1 VDATGL
7 VLAALVVLVAS
18 ALQGAVGFGANL
30 VAAPLLVLID
40 PVFVPGPLIAVALV
54 LNGLMMWRDREPV
67 ERSHIGLA
75 LAGRV
80 PGSALGALALVAIPS
95 GDLGLYF
102 GALVLVAV
110 LLSFSPFDVPVTAPT
125 IAGAGAVSGFMGTSI
140 GIGGPPI
147 ALLYQH
153 EPGARFRSI
162 LSRLLIYGALI
173 SIGMLVVVGEFG
185 TDELVAALVLVPSIV
200 AGFVCSGPLAR
211 HLDKGHTRKAILATS
226 AVSALVV
233 IVKAVV

>member
-1 VDATGL
+1 VDLGAA
-7 VLAALVVLVAS
+7 VLALVIIVAAS

-30 VAAPLLVLID
+30 VAAPLLVMID

-80 PGSALGALALVAIPS
+80 PGSALGALALVAIPP
-95 GDLGLYF
+95 GDIGVFF
-102 GALVLVAV
+102 GVLVLVAV
-110 LLSFSPFDVPVTAPT
+110 ALSFSPFDVPVTRPN

-153 EPGARFRSI
+153 EPGVRFRSI
-162 LSRLLIYGALI
+162 VSRLLIYGAVI
-173 SIGMLVVVGEFG
+173 SIVMLVAVGEFG
-185 TDELVAALVLVPSIV
+185 TDELVASLVLAPGVA
-200 AGFVCSGPLAR
+200 AGFACSGPLAR
-211 HLDKGHTRKAILATS
+211 HLDKGHTRRAILATS
-226 AVSALVV
+226 AVSALAV
-233 IVKAVV
+233 ILKAVL